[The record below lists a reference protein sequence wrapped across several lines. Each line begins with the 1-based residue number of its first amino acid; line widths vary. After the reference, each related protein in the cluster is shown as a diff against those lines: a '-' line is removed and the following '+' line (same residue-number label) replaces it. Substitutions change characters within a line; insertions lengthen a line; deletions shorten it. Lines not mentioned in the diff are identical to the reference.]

1 MILSDLAVKRPVLA
15 TVASLLLIAFGLIAF
30 RTLPLRELPAV
41 DPPIVSVVTQYR
53 GASAEIVESR
63 ITQIIEDQLTG
74 IEGLELIEASSRDGR
89 SSIRVEFEL
98 SRSLDEA
105 ANDVRAAVSRVQSR
119 LPPGVDPPQVEKSDA
134 DSDPII
140 WLNLAADNMSR
151 TDLTGYAERALTDR
165 LGALNG
171 VANVRVG
178 GGMRQAMR
186 VWLNTEALA
195 ARGLTP
201 DDVDAA
207 LRSQNIELPAGQIES
222 FERDYTMRVAR
233 GYRTAAEFG
242 RLPVGRAGDARL
254 TRLEDVARVEV
265 GAEDD
270 RRIFRGNG
278 VNQIGLGIAR
288 QSNANALEVAR
299 AVRAEAA
306 TIEKTLP
313 KGVTMVV
320 AFDSTVFIE
329 KAIAGVWTTMA
340 EAVVLVIVVIFL
352 FLGSL
357 RAAVIPAAT
366 IPVCLIATFAVL
378 AVFGYSINLITLLA
392 LVLTI
397 GLVVDDAIVVLE
409 NVQRRVDMGEPPLIA
424 AQRGTNQVAFAV
436 IATTAV
442 LVSVFTPL
450 LFAGGF
456 VGRLFVEL
464 AVTIAAAVVI
474 SAFVALTLTPM
485 MCSLLVKPS
494 SKTNKLALWIDGVFS
509 AVRASYRASVDASL
523 KKPVY
528 AFIVMG
534 VVVAGAV
541 FFFNKLPKEL
551 SPIEDRG
558 NITLNITGPEGAG
571 FEYIRRVVEQTES
584 VLEGYVKSGEAAR
597 TLVVAPRFQ
606 DMGSNRMNGAFG
618 RIFLTEWG
626 KRREG
631 NEIVDELNRKLG
643 AIPGAQFRASMQS
656 ALGGGGGGGGAGDVS
671 IVLGGSDY
679 TELAAVA
686 EKVLAKART
695 NDGFARS
702 RMNYEPISPRIELT
716 IDRERAA
723 SLGVSVQSIGRTLEA
738 TTGLRRVGTYPA
750 QGEEYDVILQVDRR
764 ERRSIDDLDRI
775 FVRAEKTGELVA
787 MSNLIKSQ
795 NLGGVDELPRVNKL
809 RAVTISVSLVKGY
822 TIGDALTWL
831 EDNTRPE
838 MKPDM
843 RIDYTGQA
851 KLYKDSGSA
860 IGFAFG
866 LAILIVFLTLAA
878 QFESFV
884 HPVTIM
890 ATVPLAIAGGLF
902 GLYAAGFT
910 LNIYS
915 QIGLIILVALAAK
928 NGILIVEFAN
938 QLRDEGRSAR
948 DAIVESADLRL
959 RPILMTSIATV
970 AGALPLAFSSGAGGE
985 SRSVIGT
992 VVVFGV
998 LCSTALTL
1006 YVVPVIYLLLA
1017 RFTGSPEARAQKI
1030 EEFEREETVQ
1040 AIAAE

>member
-15 TVASLLLIAFGLIAF
+15 TVASLMLIAFGLIAF

-41 DPPIVSVVTQYR
+41 DPPIVSVTTQYR

-74 IEGLELIEASSRDGR
+74 IEGLALIEASSRDGR

-98 SRSLDEA
+98 SRNLDEA
-105 ANDVRAAVSRVQSR
+105 ANDVRGAVSRVQSR
-119 LPPGVDPPQVEKSDA
+119 LPVGVDPPQVEKADA

-151 TDLTGYAERALTDR
+151 TDLTGFAERTLTDR

-186 VWLNTEALA
+186 IWLNTEALA

-233 GYRTAAEFG
+233 GYRTAVEFG
-242 RLPVGRAGDARL
+242 RLPVGRAGDARV

-265 GAEDD
+265 GADDD

-299 AVRAEAA
+299 GVRAEAA
-306 TIEKTLP
+306 IIEKTLP
-313 KGVTMVV
+313 KGVSMVV
-320 AFDSTVFIE
+320 AFDTTVFIE

-352 FLGSL
+352 FLGSF
-357 RAAVIPAAT
+357 RAALIPAAT

-378 AVFGYSINLITLLA
+378 ALFGYSINLITLLA

-409 NVQRRVDMGEPPLIA
+409 NVQRRVDAGEPALIG
-424 AQRGTNQVAFAV
+424 AQRGTHQVAFAV

-485 MCSLLVKPS
+485 MCSILVRPS
-494 SKTNKLALWIDGVFS
+494 SKTNRLTLWIDSVFS
-509 AVRASYRASVDASL
+509 AIRVSYRASVEASL
-523 KKPVY
+523 KAPY
-528 AFIVMG
+528 TAFIVMG
-534 VVVAGAV
+534 VVVVGAV

-551 SPIEDRG
+551 SPVEDRG
-558 NITLNITGPEGAG
+558 SITLNISGPEGAG
-571 FEYIRRVVEQTES
+571 FGYMSRIVAQTEA
-584 VLEGYVKSGEAAR
+584 VLEPYVKSGEAAR

-606 DMGSNRMNGAFG
+606 DVGSNRMNGAFG

-626 KRREG
+626 KRRDG
-631 NEIVDELNRKLG
+631 NDIVDELNKKLS

-656 ALGGGGGGGGAGDVS
+656 ALSFGGGGGGGQGEVS
-671 IVLGGSDY
+671 IVLGGTDY
-679 TELAAVA
+679 VELAKVA

-695 NDGFARS
+695 NEGFSRS
-702 RMNYEPISPRIELT
+702 RMNYEPIAPRIELD

-723 SLGVSVQSIGRTLEA
+723 ALGVSVQSIGRTLEA
-738 TTGLRRVGTYPA
+738 TTGLRRVGTYPS
-750 QGEEYDVILQVDRR
+750 QGEEYDVILQTDRR
-764 ERRSIDDLDRI
+764 ERRSVDDLGRI
-775 FVRAEKTGELVA
+775 FVRAEKTGELVPLA
-787 MSNLIKSQ
+787 NLVTTR
-795 NLGGVDELPRVNKL
+795 NFGGVDELPRVNKL
-809 RAVTISVSLVKGY
+809 RAVTISVNMAKGY
-822 TIGDALTWL
+822 TIGQALTWL
-831 EDNTRPE
+831 EDTTRAE
-838 MKPDM
+838 MSPDM

-938 QLRDEGRSAR
+938 QLRDEGKAAR
-948 DAIVESADLRL
+948 DAIIQAADLRL
-959 RPILMTSIATV
+959 RPILMTSVATV
-970 AGALPLAFSSGAGGE
+970 AGAMPLAFSHGAGGE
-985 SRSVIGT
+985 SRAVIGT

-1006 YVVPVIYLLLA
+1006 YVVPVIYLLLS
-1017 RFTGSPEARAQKI
+1017 RFTGSPEARAQEI
-1030 EEFEREETVQ
+1030 EAFERGE
-1040 AIAAE
+1040 ASA